1 MTRRPPRS
9 TRTDTPFPYTT
20 LFRSLDQ
27 LLDAG
32 DHRPAAAV
40 EIEMAAKLLRRL
52 VAAGKVRVD
61 AQHVADAGQHLVDA
75 PRRVAREDDEEV
87 VVEQREETGV
97 DLLGF
102 SRQHDADY
110 FEAFRQAL
118 EGDQLGKMDQIGREN
133 V

>member
-1 MTRRPPRS
+1 
-9 TRTDTPFPYTT
+9 
-20 LFRSLDQ
+20 
-27 LLDAG
+27 
-32 DHRPAAAV
+32 
-40 EIEMAAKLLRRL
+40 MAAKRLRRL

-75 PRRVAREDDEEV
+75 PRRVAREDDEAV

-102 SRQHDADY
+102 SHQHDADY

-118 EGDQLGKMDQIGREN
+118 EGDQLGQMDLDGAVPPAGPSQPHPLVAPRSLLQPRTPPY
-133 V
+133 

>member
-1 MTRRPPRS
+1 MRIS
-9 TRTDTPFPYTT
+9 DWSSDVCSSD
-20 LFRSLDQ
+20 L
-27 LLDAG
+27 
-32 DHRPAAAV
+32 
-40 EIEMAAKLLRRL
+40 AKLLRRL

-118 EGDQLGKMDQIGREN
+118 EGDQLGQMDLAGAVDRKRTRLTSIHKCTP
-133 V
+133 